1 MTLHSK
7 NKKIKKALIL
17 VDIQNDFL
25 PGGALAVKNGDEIL
39 PVVNKLFNYPFD
51 LIIATKD
58 WHPSN
63 HVSFAA
69 THNKIPGEKV
79 TISHFEQILWPAHC
93 IQGEYGAE
101 LSSELQTKRIAKIIY
116 KGTDKDIDS
125 YSTFFDNCRKKSTG
139 LSTYL
144 KKQEIDELYL
154 AGLATDYCVKYSVL
168 DALHLGFKTFVIIDA
183 CRGVNIHKQD
193 SKLALKDMEN
203 AGAILISSE
212 ELSRL

>member
-1 MTLHSK
+1 MTAASK

-39 PVVNKLFNYPFD
+39 PVVNKLLSLPFD

-58 WHPSN
+58 WHPPH
-63 HVSFAA
+63 HVSFAV
-69 THNKIPGEKV
+69 THHKIPGE
-79 TISHFEQILWPAHC
+79 TITIHHHEQILWPAHC

-101 LSSELQTKRIAKIIY
+101 LSSELPAECITKIIH
-116 KGTDKDIDS
+116 KGTDKNIDS
-125 YSTFFDNCRKKSTG
+125 YSTFFDNCRTKSTG

-144 KKQEIDELYL
+144 KKHEIDELYL

-168 DALHLGFKTFVIIDA
+168 DALHLGFKTFVIVDG

-212 ELSRL
+212 DL